1 MLVFKCNK
9 DMVAE
14 EWHRWKNY
22 IEDCYNKDM
31 PMLLPSC
38 IDMLNTE
45 EGEEIE
51 FEEE

>member
-14 EWHRWKNY
+14 EWYRWKNY

>member
-1 MLVFKCNK
+1 MIVFKCSENIS
-9 DMVAE
+9 ME
-14 EWHRWKNY
+14 EWYRWKNY
-22 IEDCYNKDM
+22 IEYCYNEHI
-31 PMLLPSC
+31 PILLPYC